1 MSSRVISKRVPWTE
15 LFRPRTLDEVILT
28 RKQKAQILVWWR
40 AWIIHW
46 NINRL
51 WNFEERE
58 KWISFMRTEQ
68 GKTWYTKYGGK
79 WREFFRA
86 KFEEWAGSRTGK
98 IPTSHYS
105 LFETIGKKKEL
116 TTDLKRT
123 ATVEIKKWLN
133 KTWGEFLSKIDAKE
147 VPPAIPPLPP
157 YKPILL
163 VGPPGTGKTSTIYAL
178 AGQEGIVVVE
188 FNASDKRN
196 SRVIREIVLEAMKS
210 AGFSLGG
217 TIEKPPRIVLL
228 DEVDGLSG
236 KEDRG
241 GFSALIQVLDEI
253 KLPLALTANI
263 IHDRKVRFLMARSA
277 TVFFDRPYDYQI
289 KALISRI
296 VNKTKME
303 VPEEIVRYLTKY
315 APDFR
320 SVVEALET
328 YYYTGVLP
336 EIFHDQMVNIQDA
349 IRYAFGFK
357 GEDLDRTISMIQ
369 RYLGSVT
376 DMDIW
381 DIILW
386 IWENAYNF
394 LDRSRGIFAF
404 YDLLAYADYLYRLGA
419 RNQNWRV
426 AYRDSMNVL
435 SYAIA
440 LYGKEVK
447 NIWALRRIRVNKP
460 TIIEE
465 LGRMK
470 RLMEGAIVEE
480 EAETVSETS
489 QKKLGL
495 RPLLE
500 LYGKHTHVS
509 RKEARKELR
518 FIVFLLEH
526 DPKLIGKLF
535 ARLRVPKETLQLF
548 VRHFIKKKSER
559 EKIEKELFK
568 AYEEELGKIGPRV
581 VSLKTYDET
590 QQLIETIKEEDEER
604 KESEKE
610 DKTKEGTTTL
620 DMFFD

>member
-1 MSSRVISKRVPWTE
+1 VSSRVISKRVPWTE

-328 YYYTGVLP
+328 YYDT
-336 EIFHDQMVNIQDA
+336 
-349 IRYAFGFK
+349 
-357 GEDLDRTISMIQ
+357 
-369 RYLGSVT
+369 
-376 DMDIW
+376 
-381 DIILW
+381 
-386 IWENAYNF
+386 
-394 LDRSRGIFAF
+394 
-404 YDLLAYADYLYRLGA
+404 
-419 RNQNWRV
+419 
-426 AYRDSMNVL
+426 
-435 SYAIA
+435 
-440 LYGKEVK
+440 
-447 NIWALRRIRVNKP
+447 
-460 TIIEE
+460 
-465 LGRMK
+465 
-470 RLMEGAIVEE
+470 
-480 EAETVSETS
+480 
-489 QKKLGL
+489 
-495 RPLLE
+495 
-500 LYGKHTHVS
+500 
-509 RKEARKELR
+509 
-518 FIVFLLEH
+518 
-526 DPKLIGKLF
+526 
-535 ARLRVPKETLQLF
+535 
-548 VRHFIKKKSER
+548 
-559 EKIEKELFK
+559 
-568 AYEEELGKIGPRV
+568 
-581 VSLKTYDET
+581 
-590 QQLIETIKEEDEER
+590 
-604 KESEKE
+604 
-610 DKTKEGTTTL
+610 
-620 DMFFD
+620 